1 MHKSTVRAPSQPFS
15 GEGGEAADLQQL
27 DPQSLD
33 LHEDAVQGRLVF
45 EWTFQDRVGALS
57 SRLEG
62 RKGAQERLAQVA
74 SDPYLVDRC
83 HHVTWGGEKD
93 KHKGPP
99 RRAIMG

>member
-45 EWTFQDRVGALS
+45 EGTFQDRVGAFS

-74 SDPYLVDRC
+74 SDPYLVDR
-83 HHVTWGGEKD
+83 
-93 KHKGPP
+93 
-99 RRAIMG
+99 

>member
-1 MHKSTVRAPSQPFS
+1 LRGFS

-33 LHEDAVQGRLVF
+33 LHEDAVQGRLIF

-62 RKGAQERLAQVA
+62 GKAPKSVWLKWPLTLI
-74 SDPYLVDRC
+74 S
-83 HHVTWGGEKD
+83 
-93 KHKGPP
+93 
-99 RRAIMG
+99 